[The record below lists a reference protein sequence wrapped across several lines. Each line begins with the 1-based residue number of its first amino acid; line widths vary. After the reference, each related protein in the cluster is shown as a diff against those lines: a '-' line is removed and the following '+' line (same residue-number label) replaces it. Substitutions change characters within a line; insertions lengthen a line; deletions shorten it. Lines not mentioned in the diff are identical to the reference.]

1 MGMFRRIGI
10 IFAVL
15 TLAASARADEQS
27 APKMPAPER
36 AVSMPAYADADP
48 KCLEWT
54 NACSVCARN
63 EARAPQCSTPG
74 PACLPKAIVCTRR

>member
-1 MGMFRRIGI
+1 MGMFKRIGI

-15 TLAASARADEQS
+15 TLAASARADEQN
-27 APKMPAPER
+27 APKMPVPER
-36 AVSMPAYADADP
+36 AVSMPAYANADP

-63 EARAPQCSTPG
+63 EAGATQCSTPG
-74 PACLPKAIVCTRR
+74 PVCQPKEIVCTRR